1 MNLRI
6 KRRRFGQLV
15 VAGATSAAVAQFAGK
30 TVAQQPQLII
40 YGVRLSAPNPTAE
53 DLFDI
58 TPGIVIIPLDIATGI
73 ELTPS
78 VVLPSPLGNKAV
90 LNNISNKAIFT
101 QPRERLTG
109 FTALLDGTF
118 IIPSTFSSK
127 KGDSSRLVF
136 FDKKISKFQK
146 GLKLSGFK
154 KRNTTIESLLA
165 TKDGRLLSVI
175 SLNGGMPPF
184 DLAVINPQTGK
195 VTSGSE
201 LAFPELPENQ
211 RFSNLIQMPDGSIYA
226 TNLAHE
232 GVINL
237 VQLDLNNKSLVTGR
251 GKIIK
256 LSALK
261 FNGKTLEDDL
271 LDAAVSPIGQIFAL
285 ADPNREGTNSLFNV
299 DVKTGEMQL
308 LRKFEVDKIT
318 FAVG

>member
-15 VAGATSAAVAQFAGK
+15 VAGATSAAVAQFGSK

-40 YGVRLSAPNPTAE
+40 YGVRLNSTNPTAE

-58 TPGIVIIPLDIATGI
+58 SPGIVIIPLDIATGI
-73 ELTPS
+73 ELTPT
-78 VVLPSPLGNKAV
+78 VVPPSTVGNKAV
-90 LNNISNKAIFT
+90 RNEIANKAIFT

-109 FTALLDGTF
+109 FTALLNGTF

-165 TKDGRLLSVI
+165 TKDGKLLSVI

-201 LAFPELPENQ
+201 LAFPELPVNQ
-211 RFSNLIQMPDGSIYA
+211 RFSNLVQIPDGSIYA
-226 TNLAHE
+226 TNLDHE
-232 GVINL
+232 GVTSL
-237 VQLDLNNKSLVTGR
+237 VQLDLNNKSIVTGR
-251 GKIIK
+251 GKIIR

-261 FNGKTLEDDL
+261 FNGKTLGDDL
-271 LDAAVSPIGQIFAL
+271 LDLAVSPIGQIFAL
-285 ADPNREGTNSLFNV
+285 ADPSKEGTNSLFNV

-318 FAVG
+318 FAV